1 MTRVHIIVLA
11 MIAVTL
17 LTSCGE
23 PDPRRAADAYA
34 TRQQAD
40 AQAEAQRQATQQDAE
55 EHAYKMQRMA
65 ETGKMISAFMKIT
78 LTALSFA
85 LFVGLVSFGLG
96 SSFFFIGGGIAKAK
110 LELTKPYQVRL
121 DPVTRQFPL
130 LITKV
135 KEGQYSL
142 SNPNTDSITMLYER
156 NPADRLMIQA
166 MCAIQHD
173 GALAHE
179 ARLSHRPGEI
189 ASIESPQLQIIE
201 VE

>member
-1 MTRVHIIVLA
+1 MQRICIIVFA

-17 LTSCGE
+17 LTSCE

-34 TRQQAD
+34 TRQESDVQA
-40 AQAEAQRQATQQDAE
+40 QAQRQAMDQSAG

-78 LTALSFA
+78 LTALSFT
-85 LFVGLVSFGLG
+85 LFVALISLGLG

-110 LELTKPYQVRL
+110 LELSKPYQVRL

-156 NPADRLMIQA
+156 NPADKLMIQA
-166 MCAIQHD
+166 MCSIQHD

-179 ARLSHRPGEI
+179 ARMSHRPGEI
-189 ASIESPQLQIIE
+189 ASIESQKLQIIE